1 MRPQSAKAK
10 GRRLQQAVVEALL
23 DAFPHLTE
31 DDVRSTP
38 MGAHGEDVQLSPAA
52 RAAVPFSFE
61 CKNCERVNV
70 WDALG
75 QAAANA
81 RGRGTPALV
90 LKRNR
95 REPHVALPLAA
106 FVDLGAKSSAG

>member
-23 DAFPHLTE
+23 AALPHLSE

-38 MGAHGEDVQLSPAA
+38 MGAPGEDVQPPAA

-61 CKNCERVNV
+61 CKNRERVNV
-70 WDALG
+70 WDALD
-75 QAAANA
+75 QATANA

-95 REPHVALPLAA
+95 QSRTSCSPSPPL
-106 FVDLGAKSSAG
+106 SRS